1 MSRRVVLG
9 FVVGLLALASLV
21 FGTGIG
27 ASRAGATATCVAPA
41 SATQAMQSSHIM
53 WYKARHHAGQ
63 RRTVRG
69 PVKSTKFAR
78 GSKGRPTFLNIGRKY
93 PSKKRFTV
101 VIWGEYR
108 HNFSFRPERHYRGHT
123 LDVKGRIRMYKGI
136 AQITVRG
143 PSAIHIVK

>member
-1 MSRRVVLG
+1 
-9 FVVGLLALASLV
+9 
-21 FGTGIG
+21 
-27 ASRAGATATCVAPA
+27 
-41 SATQAMQSSHIM
+41 M
-53 WYKARHHAGQ
+53 WYQARRHAGQ

-69 PVKSTKFAR
+69 PVKSTKFAKSST
-78 GSKGRPTFLNIGRKY
+78 GHPTFLNIGRKY

-123 LDVKGRIRMYKGI
+123 LDVRGRIRMYKGSAEI
-136 AQITVRG
+136 MVRG